1 MGNLF
6 LSFSIAVAAAIG
18 VVSMSRTL
26 DLDFYIGRTLPL
38 IPILYAIVYE
48 FLDHKKRGKGKILP
62 RSREIDEPVDKKSET
77 AVLERL
83 AVGRVITGVGI
94 SFFVKFFLEMFLV
107 ALFLRIS
114 DQSFSEVYGTVSIET
129 VGRFLRGEHPWL
141 SGREGVYMLALI
153 ALFTCFITGLWIGYT
168 SKGKAILEGVL
179 VGAAVTVVLSMTNML
194 ILFQQIEGMTVRFAD
209 SMGYVL
215 RAGFVVVI
223 SLQVLLYGL
232 WSGLVQMGK
241 EERLKQTTG
250 KTSVKRVR
258 K

>member
-1 MGNLF
+1 MGSLF
-6 LSFSIAVAAAIG
+6 VSFVIAVGAAIG
-18 VVSMSRTL
+18 LVSMSRTF
-26 DLDFYIGRTLPL
+26 DFDFYISRTLPL
-38 IPILYAIVYE
+38 IPILYAVVYE
-48 FLDHKKRGKGKILP
+48 FLEYKKGGKTKILRRP
-62 RSREIDEPVDKKSET
+62 REIDEPMDKKSET
-77 AVLERL
+77 TVLERL

-94 SFFVKFFLEMFLV
+94 SFLIKFSLEMFLV

-114 DQSFSEVYGTVSIET
+114 NQSFSEVYGTFSVET
-129 VGRFLRGEHPWL
+129 MGRFLRGEHPWL
-141 SGREGVYMLALI
+141 SGREGVYLLALI
-153 ALFTCFITGLWIGYT
+153 GLFTCFITGLWIGYT

-194 ILFQQIEGMTVRFAD
+194 VLYQQIEGLTVRLAD

-241 EERLKQTTG
+241 EERLKKTAG
-250 KTSVKRVR
+250 KTSIKRVKR
-258 K
+258 

>member
-18 VVSMSRTL
+18 VVSMSRTF

-62 RSREIDEPVDKKSET
+62 RSREMDDDAVAKKSET
-77 AVLERL
+77 TALERL

-94 SFFVKFFLEMFLV
+94 SFFVKFSLEMFLV
-107 ALFLRIS
+107 ALFLRVS
-114 DQSFSEVYGTVSIET
+114 NQSFSEVYGTVSIET

-209 SMGYVL
+209 SMGYVM

-241 EERLKQTTG
+241 DERLKQTGG
-250 KTSVKRVR
+250 KTLRRVK